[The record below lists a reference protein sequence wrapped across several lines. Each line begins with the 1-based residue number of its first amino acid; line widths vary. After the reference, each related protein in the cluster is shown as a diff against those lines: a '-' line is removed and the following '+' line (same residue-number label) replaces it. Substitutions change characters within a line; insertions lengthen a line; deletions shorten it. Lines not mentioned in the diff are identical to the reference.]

1 MGATCSI
8 QSNGSPSM
16 LFEPNRYQAQAW
28 KLLSRSFESGKV
40 AGTYLFYGPEGAGQW
55 PLALAFA
62 SLLNCT
68 DSHSDAVSGTVI
80 PCGKCL
86 SCRAI
91 VNFNSPHLLF
101 AVPLKPKTERKEGKQ
116 DDIEAVN
123 EVLALQKEEPFRLHT
138 HDKQLSIPI
147 ELARDIQ
154 RRLSLKGERGATR
167 VALFFEM
174 EKMRGDAADSLLK
187 LIEEPP
193 SNTVIILT
201 SANEHALPITIRSRS
216 QEIRLRRIPT
226 AIIEEYLHGHCGLT
240 EERAAVV
247 ARTSG
252 GSLGRALANTES
264 GEDEGFD
271 RNIGFRLFKSLV
283 SDSNAETTSHLV
295 DMISDKDRGQADEL
309 LSLWQTL
316 IRDCAGFSATGDAD
330 HIVNVDF
337 QQDIVRFAPQFSEPL
352 VAVGCAESIKNTLA
366 DLRRNVHIHGA
377 LVALSLSMKGHLT
390 QRSTGR

>member
-1 MGATCSI
+1 
-8 QSNGSPSM
+8 M
-16 LFEPNRYQAQAW
+16 LFEPHIYQPHAW

-40 AGTYLFYGPEGAGQW
+40 AGTYLFYGPEGTGQW
-55 PLALAFA
+55 PLAHAFTA
-62 SLLNCT
+62 LLNCSDRRT
-68 DSHSDAVSGTVI
+68 DDLSGTTL
-80 PCGKCL
+80 PCGKCH

-91 VNFNSPHLLF
+91 IGFNSPQLLY
-101 AVPLKPKTERKEGKQ
+101 AVPLKTKTERKDGKQ
-116 DDIEAVN
+116 EDIDAVN

-154 RRLSLKGERGATR
+154 RRLSLKGEEGATR

-193 SNTVIILT
+193 SNTVIVLT

-216 QEIRLRRIPT
+216 QEIRLRRIP
-226 AIIEEYLHGHCGLT
+226 AGIIQSYIEHQCGLSA
-240 EERAAVV
+240 ERAAVV

-252 GSLGRALANTES
+252 GSMGRAIAISTAN
-264 GEDEGFD
+264 EDEGFD

-283 SDSNAETTSHLV
+283 SDSKAETTSHLL
-295 DMISDKDRGQADEL
+295 DMISDKDRGQADDL
-309 LSLWQTL
+309 LTLWQTL

-337 QQDIVRFAPQFSEPL
+337 QQDIIRFAPHFSEPIV
-352 VAVGCAESIKNTLA
+352 VAGCALSIKNTLA

-377 LVALSLSMKGHLT
+377 LVGLSLNMKGHLA
-390 QRSTGR
+390 QRTTGR